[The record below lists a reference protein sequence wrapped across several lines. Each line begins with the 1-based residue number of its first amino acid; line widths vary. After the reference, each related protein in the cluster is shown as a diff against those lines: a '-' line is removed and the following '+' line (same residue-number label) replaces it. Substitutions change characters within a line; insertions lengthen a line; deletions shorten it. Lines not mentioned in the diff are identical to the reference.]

1 MSLYKKVKRKIDRK
15 ENIRKNKKFK
25 NVKRKIQNRN
35 ELYKK

>member
-25 NVKRKIQNRN
+25 NGKRKIQNWN